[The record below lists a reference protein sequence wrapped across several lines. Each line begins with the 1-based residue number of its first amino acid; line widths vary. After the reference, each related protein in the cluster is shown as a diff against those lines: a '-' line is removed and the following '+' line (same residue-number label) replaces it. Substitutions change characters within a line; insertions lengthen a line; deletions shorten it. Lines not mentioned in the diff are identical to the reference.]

1 MNPLTD
7 KLALNGG
14 EPAAPEKL
22 PIAKPIFTEEA
33 INEVSEVIRSGYLR
47 QGPKTKQFE
56 EEFAEFVGSKY
67 AYANSNGTAALH
79 LAYLSLLEPGD
90 EVIVPAFT
98 FIATAA
104 TVHYTGC
111 IPVFADVDPDTYM
124 IDPEDVKEKI
134 TPKTKAI
141 VPVHLFGNAAD
152 LNALAQI
159 AHEHNLHLISD
170 SAQAHGTKYAGRDI
184 GSLGTLNC
192 YSFYPSKT
200 MSTGEGGMVTTN
212 NKELYDKGCLLRAHG
227 DDARYHHVALGLN
240 YRITDMASTLGLH
253 QLRELPSWL
262 NRRKRTGEYLYD
274 KLSEIEGLNP
284 QDTTTNAE
292 HSYSYFTLTMDPEH
306 YNCNRDQFIQAL
318 EEENIS
324 AAVHYPIPLTEQPA
338 IRQRYNP
345 PGCPV
350 SEQLSKTI
358 FSLPMHTQL
367 TQTDL
372 ENIVKGVEKVAAH
385 YR

>member
-1 MNPLTD
+1 MSEKP
-7 KLALNGG
+7 AIEGG
-14 EPAAPEKL
+14 KPAAPAKI
-22 PIAKPIFTEEA
+22 PIANPVFTEDA
-33 INEVSEVIRSGYLR
+33 INEVTEVIRSGYLR

-56 EEFAEFVGSKY
+56 ELFADFVGSKY

-104 TVHYTGC
+104 TVHYSGC
-111 IPVFADVDPDTYM
+111 KPVFADVDPDTYM
-124 IDPEDVKEKI
+124 IDPEDIKEKI
-134 TPKTKAI
+134 TPKTRAI
-141 VPVHLFGNAAD
+141 VPVHLFGNSAD
-152 LNALAQI
+152 LNSLAQI
-159 AHEHNLHLISD
+159 AHDHNLYLIGD
-170 SAQAHGTKYAGRDI
+170 SAQAHGTKYSGRDI

-227 DDARYHHVALGLN
+227 DDARYHHIALGLN
-240 YRITDMASTLGLH
+240 YRITDIASTLGLH
-253 QLRELPSWL
+253 QLKELPSWIIK
-262 NRRKRTGEYLYD
+262 RKRIGEYLHD
-274 KLSEIEGLNP
+274 KIEKIEGLKP
-284 QDTTTNAE
+284 QETTPNAE

-306 YNCNRDQFIQAL
+306 YNCTRDQFIGAL
-318 EEENIS
+318 EAENIS
-324 AAVHYPIPLTEQPA
+324 AAVHYPTSLTEQPA
-338 IRQRYNP
+338 IKEKYNP
-345 PGCPV
+345 PSCPI
-350 SEQLSKTI
+350 SEQLSRTI
-358 FSLPMHTQL
+358 FSLPMHVQL

-385 YR
+385 HQR

>member
-1 MNPLTD
+1 LTE
-7 KLALNGG
+7 KLAINGG
-14 EPAAPEKL
+14 EPAAPMKI

-33 INEVSEVIRSGYLR
+33 IEEVADVIRSGYLR

-67 AYANSNGTAALH
+67 AYAVSNGTAALH
-79 LAYLSLLEPGD
+79 LAYMSLLEHGD

-111 IPVFADVDPDTYM
+111 TPIFADVDPDTYM

-152 LNALAQI
+152 LNTLAQI
-159 AHEHNLHLISD
+159 AHDHTLHLIGD
-170 SAQAHGTKYAGRDI
+170 SAQAHGTKYASRDI
-184 GSLGTLNC
+184 GSLGTLNS

-212 NKELYDKGCLLRAHG
+212 SQKLYDKGCLLRAHG
-227 DDARYHHVALGLN
+227 DDARYHHVVLGLN

-253 QLRELPSWL
+253 QLKELPNWL
-262 NRRKRTGEYLYD
+262 NRRKRIGEYLHD
-274 KLSEIEGLNP
+274 KIMEIEGLKP
-284 QDTTTNAE
+284 QETTPNAE
-292 HSYSYFTLTMDPEH
+292 HSYSYFTLTLDPEQ
-306 YNCNRDQFIQAL
+306 YNCTRDQFIGAL
-318 EEENIS
+318 EAENIS
-324 AAVHYPIPLTEQPA
+324 AAVHYPLSLTEQP
-338 IRQRYNP
+338 IIKEKYNP
-345 PGCPV
+345 PSCPV

-372 ENIVKGVEKVAAH
+372 ENIVKGVEKVASH
-385 YR
+385 FHK